1 MSKHRTYFKK
11 LKFPALLAFLLVL
24 IVDGCASI
32 PEQTQ
37 LVQHELGNGLIRS
50 AEECNE
56 DSFATNLP
64 FLYTDRLDTE
74 NISILNWNIYKGL
87 LENWDKDLQRLSAKR
102 DIIILQ
108 EAPLNERLE
117 EMLDE
122 QRFHWTL
129 NHAFA
134 INGTEVGVLTAS
146 KVKPLESCG
155 LRHTEPLI
163 RLPKTTLINRYKL
176 SGTSKTLLV
185 ANIHGINFTL
195 GTKSYTNQMK
205 SLQDILHRHDG
216 PLIVAG
222 DFNSWSTGRRNIMIE
237 MVNALELWP
246 LTCKTANRCTIFGS
260 TVDHIFYRGLEPVT
274 HETHVVSTSD
284 HNPITAQFRVVPL
297 KLAEQE

>member
-1 MSKHRTYFKK
+1 MSKHRTYIKK
-11 LKFPALLAFLLVL
+11 LKLPALFAFLLVL

-32 PEQTQ
+32 PEHTH
-37 LVQHELGNGLIRS
+37 LVQHVLGNETIRS

-64 FLYTDRLDTE
+64 FLFADRLDTE

-87 LENWDKDLQRLSAKR
+87 RENWDEDLQRLSAKR

-108 EAPLNERLE
+108 EAPLNEKLQD
-117 EMLDE
+117 MLDE

-129 NHAFA
+129 NSAFA
-134 INGTEVGVLTAS
+134 INGKEVGVLTAS

-155 LRHTEPLI
+155 LRHAEPLI
-163 RLPKTTLINRYKL
+163 RLPKTTLINRYQL
-176 SGTSKTLLV
+176 SGTPKTLLV

-195 GTKSYTNQMK
+195 GKKAYNNQIK

-222 DFNSWSTGRRNIMIE
+222 DFNSWNTGRNNIMTE
-237 MVNALELWP
+237 MANGLELLQ
-246 LTCKTANRCTIFGS
+246 LTCQTTNRCTIFGS

-274 HETHVVSTSD
+274 HETHIVSTSD
-284 HNPITAQFRVVPL
+284 HNPITVQFRVVPF